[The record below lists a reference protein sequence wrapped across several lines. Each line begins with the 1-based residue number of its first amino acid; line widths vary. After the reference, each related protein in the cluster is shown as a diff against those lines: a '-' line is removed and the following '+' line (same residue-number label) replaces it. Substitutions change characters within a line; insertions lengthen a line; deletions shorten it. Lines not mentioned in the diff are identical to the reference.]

1 MFRLYKKYLKKNI
14 HLVIIGPI
22 FKLLEAILELLV
34 PLVIKNMI
42 DIGIN
47 GDGGKSY
54 LIKQGVLLLIFAATG
69 LCSTL
74 VCQFIA
80 SRVSQRFGTDVRN
93 DYFKHINSLSFKELD
108 YLSTSSIITR
118 QTNDIFN
125 VEKSVAMLIRLV
137 RSPFIVI
144 GSTALAFVINP
155 IMGIVFLITGI
166 LLFMIFFMIMKLTLP
181 RNKKIQKSL
190 DNVTTITTENFTGVR
205 QVRAFRKEE
214 YEVNRF
220 NDETS
225 KLASLQV
232 GLGKISA
239 FLNPLTFIVVNAA
252 IILVMYIGMY
262 QMKTINLSV
271 GDIQALINYLN
282 QILIAI
288 IAVTNLVT
296 IFTKAQASSVRINE
310 VFDMKSEV
318 LNEKADLANPEKP
331 YEEVEDGRIDF
342 NHVNFSYRKNS
353 TEDTLHDI
361 DIHINAG
368 ETIGI
373 IGGTGSGKSTIV
385 NLINRFYDTTSG
397 DVYLNGRNIKD
408 YKLSYVNHNISTVL
422 QKAVLFNGNVI
433 DNLCY
438 GKKNASI
445 DEINHALKV
454 AQADFISKMPDG
466 LNARVLQGGKNLSG
480 GQRQRLSIA
489 RAILKNS
496 PVLVLDDSSSALDY
510 QTDYKLRM
518 AIKELKKTTFIIS
531 QRASSIAYADQIIVL
546 DNGKIDAIGC
556 HDELLEKSK
565 LYREICISQEMSV
578 KEVTINEE

>member
-14 HLVIIGPI
+14 HWVIIGPI
-22 FKLLEAILELLV
+22 FKLLEAIFELLV

-137 RSPFIVI
+137 IRSPFIVI

-166 LLFMIFFMIMKLTLP
+166 LLFIIFFMIMKLTLP

-271 GDIQALINYLN
+271 GDIQALVNYLN

-310 VFDMKSEV
+310 VFDMKSSI
-318 LNEKADLANPEKP
+318 NDGS
-331 YEEVEDGRIDF
+331 YEEGLDTDVAIEFKNVTFNYNIDSYPAVS
-342 NHVNFSYRKNS
+342 NLNFKVYK
-353 TEDTLHDI
+353 
-361 DIHINAG
+361 G
-368 ETIGI
+368 QTIGI

-565 LYREICISQEMSV
+565 FYREICISQEMSV

>member
-14 HLVIIGPI
+14 HWVIIGPV
-22 FKLLEAILELLV
+22 FKLLEAIFELLV

-137 RSPFIVI
+137 IRSPFIVI

-166 LLFMIFFMIMKLTLP
+166 LLFIIFFMIMKLTLP

-271 GDIQALINYLN
+271 GDIQALVNYLN

-310 VFDMKSEV
+310 VFDMKSSI
-318 LNEKADLANPEKP
+318 NDGS
-331 YEEVEDGRIDF
+331 YEEG
-342 NHVNFSYRKNS
+342 
-353 TEDTLHDI
+353 LDI
-361 DIHINAG
+361 DVAIEFKNVTFNYNIDSYPAVSNLNFKVYKG
-368 ETIGI
+368 QTIGI

>member
-14 HLVIIGPI
+14 HWVIIGPI
-22 FKLLEAILELLV
+22 FKLLEAIFELLV

-137 RSPFIVI
+137 IRSPFIVI

-155 IMGIVFLITGI
+155 IMGIIFLITGI
-166 LLFMIFFMIMKLTLP
+166 LLFIIFFMIMKLTLP

-271 GDIQALINYLN
+271 GDIQALVNYLN

-310 VFDMKSEV
+310 VFDMKSSI
-318 LNEKADLANPEKP
+318 NDGS
-331 YEEVEDGRIDF
+331 YEEG
-342 NHVNFSYRKNS
+342 
-353 TEDTLHDI
+353 LDI
-361 DIHINAG
+361 DVAIEFKNVTFNYNIDSYPAVSNLNFKVYKG
-368 ETIGI
+368 QTIGI

-556 HDELLEKSK
+556 HDELIEKSK

-578 KEVTINEE
+578 KEVTIDEE

>member
-14 HLVIIGPI
+14 HWVIIGPV
-22 FKLLEAILELLV
+22 FKLLEAIFELLV

-137 RSPFIVI
+137 IRSPFIVI

-166 LLFMIFFMIMKLTLP
+166 LLFIIFFMIMKLTLP

-310 VFDMKSEV
+310 VFDMKSSI
-318 LNEKADLANPEKP
+318 NDGS
-331 YEEVEDGRIDF
+331 YEEGLDTDVAIEFKNVTFNYNIDSYPAVS
-342 NHVNFSYRKNS
+342 NLNFKVYK
-353 TEDTLHDI
+353 
-361 DIHINAG
+361 G
-368 ETIGI
+368 QTIGI

-438 GKKNASI
+438 GKRNASI

-556 HDELLEKSK
+556 HDELIEKSK
-565 LYREICISQEMSV
+565 LYREICISQEMFV

>member
-14 HLVIIGPI
+14 HWVIIGPI
-22 FKLLEAILELLV
+22 FKLLEAIFELLV

-54 LIKQGVLLLIFAATG
+54 LIKQGVLLLIFAVTG

-137 RSPFIVI
+137 IRSPFIVI

-155 IMGIVFLITGI
+155 VMGVVFLITGI
-166 LLFMIFFMIMKLTLP
+166 LLFIIFFMIMKLTLP

-205 QVRAFRKEE
+205 QVRAFRKEK

-220 NDETS
+220 NDETT

-232 GLGKISA
+232 GLGKNSA

-271 GDIQALINYLN
+271 GDIQALVNYLN

-310 VFDMKSEV
+310 VFDMKSSI
-318 LNEKADLANPEKP
+318 NDGS
-331 YEEVEDGRIDF
+331 YEEGLDTDVAIEFKNVTFNYNIDAYPAVS
-342 NHVNFSYRKNS
+342 NLNFKVYK
-353 TEDTLHDI
+353 
-361 DIHINAG
+361 G
-368 ETIGI
+368 QTIGI

-433 DNLCY
+433 DNLRY

-556 HDELLEKSK
+556 HDELIEKSK

>member
-14 HLVIIGPI
+14 HWVIIGPV
-22 FKLLEAILELLV
+22 FKLLEAIFELLV

-54 LIKQGVLLLIFAATG
+54 LIKQAVLLLIFAATG

-137 RSPFIVI
+137 IRSPFIVI

-166 LLFMIFFMIMKLTLP
+166 LLFIIFFMIMKLTLP

-310 VFDMKSEV
+310 VFDMKSSI
-318 LNEKADLANPEKP
+318 NDGS
-331 YEEVEDGRIDF
+331 YEEGLDTDVAIEFKNVTFNYNIDSYPAVS
-342 NHVNFSYRKNS
+342 NLNFKVYK
-353 TEDTLHDI
+353 
-361 DIHINAG
+361 G
-368 ETIGI
+368 QTIGI

>member
-14 HLVIIGPI
+14 HWVIIGPI
-22 FKLLEAILELLV
+22 FKLLEAIFELLV

-54 LIKQGVLLLIFAATG
+54 LIKQGVLLLIFAVTG

-137 RSPFIVI
+137 IRSPFIVI

-166 LLFMIFFMIMKLTLP
+166 LLFIIFFMIMKLTLP

-310 VFDMKSEV
+310 VFDMKSSI
-318 LNEKADLANPEKP
+318 NDGS
-331 YEEVEDGRIDF
+331 YEEGLDTDVAIEFKNVTFNYNIDSYPAVS
-342 NHVNFSYRKNS
+342 NLNFKVYK
-353 TEDTLHDI
+353 
-361 DIHINAG
+361 G
-368 ETIGI
+368 QTIGI

-556 HDELLEKSK
+556 HDELIEKSK
-565 LYREICISQEMSV
+565 LYREICISQEMFV

>member
-14 HLVIIGPI
+14 HWVIIGPI
-22 FKLLEAILELLV
+22 FKLLEAIFELLV

-137 RSPFIVI
+137 IRSPFIVI

-166 LLFMIFFMIMKLTLP
+166 LLFIIFFMIMKLTLP

-310 VFDMKSEV
+310 VFDMKSSI
-318 LNEKADLANPEKP
+318 NDGS
-331 YEEVEDGRIDF
+331 YEEGLDTDVAIEFKNVTFNYNIDSYPAVS
-342 NHVNFSYRKNS
+342 NLNFKVYK
-353 TEDTLHDI
+353 
-361 DIHINAG
+361 G
-368 ETIGI
+368 QTIGI

-466 LNARVLQGGKNLSG
+466 LNARILQGGKNLSG

>member
-14 HLVIIGPI
+14 HWVIIGPI
-22 FKLLEAILELLV
+22 FKLLEAIFELLV

-137 RSPFIVI
+137 IRSPFIVI

-166 LLFMIFFMIMKLTLP
+166 LLFIIFFMIMKLTLP

-310 VFDMKSEV
+310 VFDMKSSI
-318 LNEKADLANPEKP
+318 NDGS
-331 YEEVEDGRIDF
+331 YEEGLDTDVAIEFKNVTFNYNIDSYPAVS
-342 NHVNFSYRKNS
+342 NLNFKVYK
-353 TEDTLHDI
+353 
-361 DIHINAG
+361 G
-368 ETIGI
+368 QTIGI

-565 LYREICISQEMSV
+565 LYREICISQEMSI

>member
-14 HLVIIGPI
+14 HWVIIGPV
-22 FKLLEAILELLV
+22 FKLLEAIFELLV

-93 DYFKHINSLSFKELD
+93 DYFKHINSLSFKELN

-137 RSPFIVI
+137 IRSPFIVI
-144 GSTALAFVINP
+144 GSTVLAFVINP
-155 IMGIVFLITGI
+155 IMAIVFLITGI
-166 LLFMIFFMIMKLTLP
+166 LLFIIFFMIMKLTLP

-310 VFDMKSEV
+310 VFDMKSSI
-318 LNEKADLANPEKP
+318 NDGS
-331 YEEVEDGRIDF
+331 YEEGLDTDVAIEFKNVTFNYNIDSYPAVS
-342 NHVNFSYRKNS
+342 NLNFKVYK
-353 TEDTLHDI
+353 
-361 DIHINAG
+361 G
-368 ETIGI
+368 QTIGI

-397 DVYLNGRNIKD
+397 DIYLNGRNIKD

-422 QKAVLFNGNVI
+422 QKTVLFNGNVI

>member
-14 HLVIIGPI
+14 HWVIIGPV
-22 FKLLEAILELLV
+22 FKLLEAIFELLV

-137 RSPFIVI
+137 IRSPFIVI

-166 LLFMIFFMIMKLTLP
+166 LLFIIFFMIMKLTLP

-271 GDIQALINYLN
+271 GDIQALVNYLN

-310 VFDMKSEV
+310 VFDMKSSI
-318 LNEKADLANPEKP
+318 NDGS
-331 YEEVEDGRIDF
+331 YEEGLDTDVAIEFKNVTFNYNIDSYPAVS
-342 NHVNFSYRKNS
+342 NLNFKVYK
-353 TEDTLHDI
+353 
-361 DIHINAG
+361 G
-368 ETIGI
+368 QTIGI

-397 DVYLNGRNIKD
+397 DIYLNGRNIKD

-480 GQRQRLSIA
+480 GQCQRLSIA

>member
-14 HLVIIGPI
+14 HWVIIGPV
-22 FKLLEAILELLV
+22 FKLLEAIFELLV

-137 RSPFIVI
+137 IRSPFIVI

-310 VFDMKSEV
+310 VFDMKSSI
-318 LNEKADLANPEKP
+318 NDGS
-331 YEEVEDGRIDF
+331 YEEGLDTDVAIEFKNVTFNYNIDSYPAVS
-342 NHVNFSYRKNS
+342 NLNFKVYK
-353 TEDTLHDI
+353 
-361 DIHINAG
+361 G
-368 ETIGI
+368 QTIGI

-397 DVYLNGRNIKD
+397 DIYLNGRNIKD

-422 QKAVLFNGNVI
+422 QKTVLFNGNVI

>member
-14 HLVIIGPI
+14 HWVIIGPI
-22 FKLLEAILELLV
+22 FKLLEAIFELLV

-137 RSPFIVI
+137 IRSPFIVI

-166 LLFMIFFMIMKLTLP
+166 LLFIIFFMIMKLTLP

-271 GDIQALINYLN
+271 GDIQALVNYLN

-310 VFDMKSEV
+310 VFDMKSSI
-318 LNEKADLANPEKP
+318 NDGS
-331 YEEVEDGRIDF
+331 YEEGLDTDVAIEFKNVTFNYNIDSYPAVS
-342 NHVNFSYRKNS
+342 NLNFKVYK
-353 TEDTLHDI
+353 
-361 DIHINAG
+361 G
-368 ETIGI
+368 QTIGI

-546 DNGKIDAIGC
+546 DNGKIDTIGC

>member
-14 HLVIIGPI
+14 HWVIIGPI
-22 FKLLEAILELLV
+22 FKLLEAIFELLV

-54 LIKQGVLLLIFAATG
+54 LIKQGVLLLIFAVTG

-137 RSPFIVI
+137 IRSPFIVI

-155 IMGIVFLITGI
+155 IMGVVFLITGI
-166 LLFMIFFMIMKLTLP
+166 LLFIIFFMIMKLTLP
-181 RNKKIQKSL
+181 KNKKIQKSL

-220 NDETS
+220 NDETT

-271 GDIQALINYLN
+271 GDIQALVNYLN

-310 VFDMKSEV
+310 VFDMKSSI
-318 LNEKADLANPEKP
+318 NDGS
-331 YEEVEDGRIDF
+331 YEEGLDTDVAIEFKNVTFNYNIDAYPAVS
-342 NHVNFSYRKNS
+342 NLNFKVYK
-353 TEDTLHDI
+353 
-361 DIHINAG
+361 G
-368 ETIGI
+368 QTIGI

-433 DNLCY
+433 DNLRY

-496 PVLVLDDSSSALDY
+496 PILVLDDSSSALDY

-556 HDELLEKSK
+556 HDELIEKSK

>member
-14 HLVIIGPI
+14 HWVIIGPI
-22 FKLLEAILELLV
+22 FKLLEAIFELLV

-137 RSPFIVI
+137 IRSPFIVI

-166 LLFMIFFMIMKLTLP
+166 LLFIIFFMIMKLTLP

-310 VFDMKSEV
+310 VFDMKSSI
-318 LNEKADLANPEKP
+318 NDGS
-331 YEEVEDGRIDF
+331 YEEGLDTDVAIEFKNVTFNYNIDSYPAVS
-342 NHVNFSYRKNS
+342 NLNFKVYK
-353 TEDTLHDI
+353 
-361 DIHINAG
+361 G
-368 ETIGI
+368 QTIGI

-408 YKLSYVNHNISTVL
+408 YRLSYVNHNISTVL

-546 DNGKIDAIGC
+546 DNGKIAAIGC

>member
-14 HLVIIGPI
+14 HWVIIGPV
-22 FKLLEAILELLV
+22 FKLLEAIFELLV

-137 RSPFIVI
+137 IRSPFIVI

-166 LLFMIFFMIMKLTLP
+166 LLFIIFFMIMKLTLP

-310 VFDMKSEV
+310 VFDMKSSI
-318 LNEKADLANPEKP
+318 NDGS
-331 YEEVEDGRIDF
+331 YEEGLDTDVAIEFKNVTFNYNIDSYPAVS
-342 NHVNFSYRKNS
+342 NLNFKVYK
-353 TEDTLHDI
+353 
-361 DIHINAG
+361 G
-368 ETIGI
+368 QTIGI

-397 DVYLNGRNIKD
+397 DIYLNGRNIKD

-422 QKAVLFNGNVI
+422 QKTVLFNGNVI

-466 LNARVLQGGKNLSG
+466 LNARVLQDGKNLSG

>member
-14 HLVIIGPI
+14 HWVIIGPV
-22 FKLLEAILELLV
+22 FKLLEAIFELLV

-137 RSPFIVI
+137 IRSPFIVI

-166 LLFMIFFMIMKLTLP
+166 LLFIIFFMIMKLTLP

-271 GDIQALINYLN
+271 GDIQALVNYLN

-310 VFDMKSEV
+310 VFDMKSSI
-318 LNEKADLANPEKP
+318 NDGS
-331 YEEVEDGRIDF
+331 YEEGLDTDVAIEFKNVTFNYNIDSYPAVS
-342 NHVNFSYRKNS
+342 NLNFKVYK
-353 TEDTLHDI
+353 
-361 DIHINAG
+361 G
-368 ETIGI
+368 QTIGI

-397 DVYLNGRNIKD
+397 DVYLNGCNIKD

-565 LYREICISQEMSV
+565 LYREICISQEMFV

>member
-14 HLVIIGPI
+14 HWVIIGPI
-22 FKLLEAILELLV
+22 FKLLEAIFELLV

-137 RSPFIVI
+137 IRSPFIVI

-166 LLFMIFFMIMKLTLP
+166 LLFIIFFMIMKLTLP

-310 VFDMKSEV
+310 VFDMKSSI
-318 LNEKADLANPEKP
+318 NDGS
-331 YEEVEDGRIDF
+331 YEEGLDTDVAIEFKNVTFNYNIDSYPAVS
-342 NHVNFSYRKNS
+342 NLNFKVYK
-353 TEDTLHDI
+353 
-361 DIHINAG
+361 G
-368 ETIGI
+368 QTIGI

-565 LYREICISQEMSV
+565 LYREIYISQEMSV

>member
-14 HLVIIGPI
+14 HWVIIGPI
-22 FKLLEAILELLV
+22 FKLLEAIFELLV

-80 SRVSQRFGTDVRN
+80 SRVSQRFGTDARN

-137 RSPFIVI
+137 IRSPFIVI

-166 LLFMIFFMIMKLTLP
+166 LLFIIFFMIMKLTLP

-271 GDIQALINYLN
+271 GDIQALVNYLN

-310 VFDMKSEV
+310 VFDMKSSI
-318 LNEKADLANPEKP
+318 NDGS
-331 YEEVEDGRIDF
+331 YEEGLDTDVAIEFKNVTFNYNIDSYPAVS
-342 NHVNFSYRKNS
+342 NLNFKVYK
-353 TEDTLHDI
+353 
-361 DIHINAG
+361 G
-368 ETIGI
+368 QTIGI

-397 DVYLNGRNIKD
+397 DIYLNGRNIKD

>member
-14 HLVIIGPI
+14 HWVIIGPI
-22 FKLLEAILELLV
+22 FKLLEAIFELLV

-137 RSPFIVI
+137 IRSPFIVI

-166 LLFMIFFMIMKLTLP
+166 LLFIIFFMIMKLTLP

-239 FLNPLTFIVVNAA
+239 FLNPLTFIVVNTA

-271 GDIQALINYLN
+271 GDIQALVNYLN

-310 VFDMKSEV
+310 VFDMKSSI
-318 LNEKADLANPEKP
+318 NDGS
-331 YEEVEDGRIDF
+331 YEEGLDTDVAIEFKNVTFNYNIDSYPAVS
-342 NHVNFSYRKNS
+342 NLNFKVYK
-353 TEDTLHDI
+353 
-361 DIHINAG
+361 G
-368 ETIGI
+368 QTIGI

-397 DVYLNGRNIKD
+397 DIYLNGRNIKD

-565 LYREICISQEMSV
+565 LYREICISQEMFV

>member
-14 HLVIIGPI
+14 HWVIIGPV
-22 FKLLEAILELLV
+22 FKLLEAIFELLV

-54 LIKQGVLLLIFAATG
+54 LIKQCVLLLIFAATG

-137 RSPFIVI
+137 IRSPFIVI

-166 LLFMIFFMIMKLTLP
+166 LLFIIFFMIMKLTLP

-310 VFDMKSEV
+310 VFDMKSSI
-318 LNEKADLANPEKP
+318 NDGS
-331 YEEVEDGRIDF
+331 YEEGLDTDVAIEFKNVTFNYNIDSYPAVS
-342 NHVNFSYRKNS
+342 NLNFKVYK
-353 TEDTLHDI
+353 
-361 DIHINAG
+361 G
-368 ETIGI
+368 QTIGI

-489 RAILKNS
+489 RAILKDS

-556 HDELLEKSK
+556 HDELIEKSK
-565 LYREICISQEMSV
+565 LYREICISQEMFV

>member
-14 HLVIIGPI
+14 HWVIIGPV
-22 FKLLEAILELLV
+22 FKLLEAIFELLV

-54 LIKQGVLLLIFAATG
+54 LIEQGVLLLIFAATG

-137 RSPFIVI
+137 IRSPFIVI

-166 LLFMIFFMIMKLTLP
+166 LLFIIFFMIMKLTLP

-310 VFDMKSEV
+310 VFDMKSSI
-318 LNEKADLANPEKP
+318 NDGS
-331 YEEVEDGRIDF
+331 YEEGLDTDVAIEFKNVTFNYNIDSYPAVS
-342 NHVNFSYRKNS
+342 NLNFKVYK
-353 TEDTLHDI
+353 
-361 DIHINAG
+361 G
-368 ETIGI
+368 QTIGI

-556 HDELLEKSK
+556 HDELIEKSK

>member
-1 MFRLYKKYLKKNI
+1 M
-14 HLVIIGPI
+14 
-22 FKLLEAILELLV
+22 LEAIFELLV

-137 RSPFIVI
+137 IRSPFIVI

-166 LLFMIFFMIMKLTLP
+166 LLFIIFFMIMKLTLP

-310 VFDMKSEV
+310 VFDMKSSI
-318 LNEKADLANPEKP
+318 NDGS
-331 YEEVEDGRIDF
+331 YEEGLDTDVAIEFKNVTFNYNIDSYPAVS
-342 NHVNFSYRKNS
+342 NLNFKVYK
-353 TEDTLHDI
+353 
-361 DIHINAG
+361 G
-368 ETIGI
+368 QTIGI

-438 GKKNASI
+438 GKKMP
-445 DEINHALKV
+445 ALMK
-454 AQADFISKMPDG
+454 
-466 LNARVLQGGKNLSG
+466 
-480 GQRQRLSIA
+480 
-489 RAILKNS
+489 
-496 PVLVLDDSSSALDY
+496 
-510 QTDYKLRM
+510 
-518 AIKELKKTTFIIS
+518 
-531 QRASSIAYADQIIVL
+531 
-546 DNGKIDAIGC
+546 
-556 HDELLEKSK
+556 
-565 LYREICISQEMSV
+565 
-578 KEVTINEE
+578 

>member
-14 HLVIIGPI
+14 HWVIIGPI
-22 FKLLEAILELLV
+22 FKLLEAIFELLV

-137 RSPFIVI
+137 IRSPFIVI

-166 LLFMIFFMIMKLTLP
+166 LLFIIFFMIMKLTLP

-310 VFDMKSEV
+310 VFDMKSSI
-318 LNEKADLANPEKP
+318 NDGS
-331 YEEVEDGRIDF
+331 YEEGLDTDVAIEFKNVTFNYNIDSYPAVS
-342 NHVNFSYRKNS
+342 NLNFKVYK
-353 TEDTLHDI
+353 
-361 DIHINAG
+361 G
-368 ETIGI
+368 QTIGI

-489 RAILKNS
+489 RAILKDS

>member
-14 HLVIIGPI
+14 HWVIIGPI
-22 FKLLEAILELLV
+22 FKLLEAIFELLV

-137 RSPFIVI
+137 IRSPFIVI

-166 LLFMIFFMIMKLTLP
+166 LLFIIFFMIMKLTLP

-310 VFDMKSEV
+310 VFDMKSSI
-318 LNEKADLANPEKP
+318 NDGS
-331 YEEVEDGRIDF
+331 YEEGLDTDVAIEFKNVTFNYNIDSYPAVS
-342 NHVNFSYRKNS
+342 NLNFKVYK
-353 TEDTLHDI
+353 
-361 DIHINAG
+361 G
-368 ETIGI
+368 QTIGI

-556 HDELLEKSK
+556 HDELIEKSK

>member
-14 HLVIIGPI
+14 HWVIIGPV
-22 FKLLEAILELLV
+22 FKLLEAIFELLV

-137 RSPFIVI
+137 IRSPFIVI

-166 LLFMIFFMIMKLTLP
+166 LLFIIFFMIMKLTLP

-239 FLNPLTFIVVNAA
+239 FLNPLAFIVVNAA

-310 VFDMKSEV
+310 VFDMKSSI
-318 LNEKADLANPEKP
+318 NDGS
-331 YEEVEDGRIDF
+331 YEEGLDTDVAIEFKNVTFNYNIDSYPAVS
-342 NHVNFSYRKNS
+342 NLNFKVYK
-353 TEDTLHDI
+353 
-361 DIHINAG
+361 G
-368 ETIGI
+368 QTIGI

-556 HDELLEKSK
+556 HDELIEKSK
-565 LYREICISQEMSV
+565 LYREICISQEMFV

>member
-14 HLVIIGPI
+14 HWVIIGPI
-22 FKLLEAILELLV
+22 FKLLEAIFELLV

-54 LIKQGVLLLIFAATG
+54 LIKQGVLLLIFAVTG

-137 RSPFIVI
+137 IRSPFIVI

-155 IMGIVFLITGI
+155 VMGVVFLITGI
-166 LLFMIFFMIMKLTLP
+166 LLFIIFFMIMKLTLP

-220 NDETS
+220 NDETT

-232 GLGKISA
+232 GLGKNSA

-271 GDIQALINYLN
+271 GDIQALVNYLN

-310 VFDMKSEV
+310 VFDMKSSI
-318 LNEKADLANPEKP
+318 NDGS
-331 YEEVEDGRIDF
+331 YEEGLDTDVAIEFKNVTFNYNIDAYPAVS
-342 NHVNFSYRKNS
+342 NLNFKVYK
-353 TEDTLHDI
+353 
-361 DIHINAG
+361 G
-368 ETIGI
+368 QTIGI

-433 DNLCY
+433 DNLRY

-556 HDELLEKSK
+556 HDELIEKSK

>member
-14 HLVIIGPI
+14 HWVIIGPI
-22 FKLLEAILELLV
+22 FKLLEAIFELLV

-54 LIKQGVLLLIFAATG
+54 LIKQGVLLLIFAVTG

-137 RSPFIVI
+137 IRSPFIVI

-155 IMGIVFLITGI
+155 VMGVVFLITGI
-166 LLFMIFFMIMKLTLP
+166 LLFIIFFMIMKLTLP

-220 NDETS
+220 NDETT

-271 GDIQALINYLN
+271 GDIQALVNYLN

-288 IAVTNLVT
+288 ISVTNLVT

-310 VFDMKSEV
+310 VFDMKSSI
-318 LNEKADLANPEKP
+318 NDGS
-331 YEEVEDGRIDF
+331 YEEGLDTDVAIEFKNVTFNYNIDAYPAVS
-342 NHVNFSYRKNS
+342 NLNFKVYK
-353 TEDTLHDI
+353 
-361 DIHINAG
+361 G
-368 ETIGI
+368 QTIGI

-433 DNLCY
+433 DNLRY

-496 PVLVLDDSSSALDY
+496 PILVLDDSSSALDY

-518 AIKELKKTTFIIS
+518 AIKKLKKTTFIIS

-556 HDELLEKSK
+556 HDELIEKSK

>member
-14 HLVIIGPI
+14 HWVIIGPI
-22 FKLLEAILELLV
+22 FKLLEAIFELLV

-137 RSPFIVI
+137 IRSPFIVI

-166 LLFMIFFMIMKLTLP
+166 LLFIIFFMIMKLTLP

-310 VFDMKSEV
+310 VFDMKSSI
-318 LNEKADLANPEKP
+318 NDGS
-331 YEEVEDGRIDF
+331 YEEGLDTDVAIEFKNVTFNYNIDSYPAVS
-342 NHVNFSYRKNS
+342 NLNFKVYK
-353 TEDTLHDI
+353 
-361 DIHINAG
+361 G
-368 ETIGI
+368 QTIGI

-510 QTDYKLRM
+510 QTDYKLKM

>member
-14 HLVIIGPI
+14 HWVIIGPI

-137 RSPFIVI
+137 IRSPFIVI

-166 LLFMIFFMIMKLTLP
+166 LLFIIFFMIMKLTLP

-271 GDIQALINYLN
+271 GDIQALVNYLN

-310 VFDMKSEV
+310 VFDMKSSI
-318 LNEKADLANPEKP
+318 NDGS
-331 YEEVEDGRIDF
+331 YEEGLDTDVAIEFKNVTFNYNIDSYPAVS
-342 NHVNFSYRKNS
+342 NLNFKVYK
-353 TEDTLHDI
+353 
-361 DIHINAG
+361 G
-368 ETIGI
+368 QTIGI

-556 HDELLEKSK
+556 HDELIEKSK
-565 LYREICISQEMSV
+565 LYREICISQEMFV

>member
-14 HLVIIGPI
+14 HWVIIGPV
-22 FKLLEAILELLV
+22 FKLLEAIFELLV

-137 RSPFIVI
+137 IRSPFIVI

-166 LLFMIFFMIMKLTLP
+166 LLFIIFFMIMKLTLP

-310 VFDMKSEV
+310 VFDMKSSI
-318 LNEKADLANPEKP
+318 NDGS
-331 YEEVEDGRIDF
+331 YEEGLDTDVAIEFKNVTFNYNIDSYPAVS
-342 NHVNFSYRKNS
+342 NLNFKVYK
-353 TEDTLHDI
+353 
-361 DIHINAG
+361 G
-368 ETIGI
+368 QTIGI

-445 DEINHALKV
+445 DEINYALKV

-556 HDELLEKSK
+556 HDELIEKSK
-565 LYREICISQEMSV
+565 LYREICISQEMFV

>member
-14 HLVIIGPI
+14 HWVIIGPI
-22 FKLLEAILELLV
+22 FKLLEAIFELLV

-93 DYFKHINSLSFKELD
+93 DYFKHINSLSFNELD

-137 RSPFIVI
+137 IRSPFIVI

-166 LLFMIFFMIMKLTLP
+166 LLFIIFFMIMKLTLP

-271 GDIQALINYLN
+271 GDIQALVNYLN

-310 VFDMKSEV
+310 VFDMKSSI
-318 LNEKADLANPEKP
+318 NDGS
-331 YEEVEDGRIDF
+331 YEEG
-342 NHVNFSYRKNS
+342 
-353 TEDTLHDI
+353 LDI
-361 DIHINAG
+361 DVAIEFKNVTFNYNIDSYPAVSNLNFKVYKG
-368 ETIGI
+368 QTIGI

-385 NLINRFYDTTSG
+385 SLINRFYDTTSG

>member
-14 HLVIIGPI
+14 HWVIIGPI
-22 FKLLEAILELLV
+22 FKLLEAIFELLV

-93 DYFKHINSLSFKELD
+93 DYFKQINSLSFKELD

-137 RSPFIVI
+137 IRSPFIVI

-166 LLFMIFFMIMKLTLP
+166 LLFIIFFMIMKLTLP

-310 VFDMKSEV
+310 VFDMKSSI
-318 LNEKADLANPEKP
+318 NDGS
-331 YEEVEDGRIDF
+331 YEEGLDTDVAIEFKNVTFNYNIDSYPAVS
-342 NHVNFSYRKNS
+342 NLNFKVYK
-353 TEDTLHDI
+353 
-361 DIHINAG
+361 G
-368 ETIGI
+368 QTIGI

-556 HDELLEKSK
+556 HDELIEKSK
-565 LYREICISQEMSV
+565 LYREICISQEMFV

>member
-14 HLVIIGPI
+14 HWVIIGPI
-22 FKLLEAILELLV
+22 FKLLEAIFELLV

-54 LIKQGVLLLIFAATG
+54 LIKQGVLLLIFASTG

-137 RSPFIVI
+137 IRSPFIVI
-144 GSTALAFVINP
+144 GSTVLAFVINP

-166 LLFMIFFMIMKLTLP
+166 LLFIIFFMIMKLTLP

-310 VFDMKSEV
+310 VFDMKSSI
-318 LNEKADLANPEKP
+318 NDGS
-331 YEEVEDGRIDF
+331 YEEGLDTDVAIEFKNVTFNYNIDSYPAVS
-342 NHVNFSYRKNS
+342 NLNFKVYK
-353 TEDTLHDI
+353 
-361 DIHINAG
+361 G
-368 ETIGI
+368 QTIGI

-397 DVYLNGRNIKD
+397 DIYLNGRNIKD

-422 QKAVLFNGNVI
+422 QKTVLFNGNVI

>member
-14 HLVIIGPI
+14 HWVIIGPV
-22 FKLLEAILELLV
+22 FKLLEAIFELLV

-93 DYFKHINSLSFKELD
+93 DYFKHINSLSFKELN

-137 RSPFIVI
+137 IRSPFIVI
-144 GSTALAFVINP
+144 GSTVLAFVINP

-166 LLFMIFFMIMKLTLP
+166 LLFIIFFMIMKLTLP

-310 VFDMKSEV
+310 VFDMKSSI
-318 LNEKADLANPEKP
+318 NDGS
-331 YEEVEDGRIDF
+331 YEEGLGTDVAIEFKNVTFNYNIDSYPAVS
-342 NHVNFSYRKNS
+342 NLNFKVYK
-353 TEDTLHDI
+353 
-361 DIHINAG
+361 G
-368 ETIGI
+368 QTIGI

-397 DVYLNGRNIKD
+397 DIYLNGRNIKD

-422 QKAVLFNGNVI
+422 QKTVLFNGNVI

>member
-14 HLVIIGPI
+14 HWVIIGPV
-22 FKLLEAILELLV
+22 FKLLEAIFELLV

-69 LCSTL
+69 LCSTI

-93 DYFKHINSLSFKELD
+93 DYFKHINSLSFKELN

-137 RSPFIVI
+137 IRSPFIVI

-166 LLFMIFFMIMKLTLP
+166 LLFIIFFMIMKLTLP

-271 GDIQALINYLN
+271 GDIQALVNYLN

-310 VFDMKSEV
+310 VFDMKSSI
-318 LNEKADLANPEKP
+318 NDGS
-331 YEEVEDGRIDF
+331 YEEGLDTDVAIEFKNVTFNYNIDSYPAVS
-342 NHVNFSYRKNS
+342 NLNFKVYK
-353 TEDTLHDI
+353 
-361 DIHINAG
+361 G
-368 ETIGI
+368 QTIGI

>member
-14 HLVIIGPI
+14 HWVIIGPV
-22 FKLLEAILELLV
+22 FKLLEAIFELLV

-54 LIKQGVLLLIFAATG
+54 LIKQAVLLLIFAATG

-137 RSPFIVI
+137 IRSPFIVI

-155 IMGIVFLITGI
+155 IMGIAFLITGI
-166 LLFMIFFMIMKLTLP
+166 LLFIIFFMIMKLTLP

-310 VFDMKSEV
+310 VFDMKSSI
-318 LNEKADLANPEKP
+318 NDGS
-331 YEEVEDGRIDF
+331 YEEGLDTDVAIEFKNVTFNYNIDSYPAVS
-342 NHVNFSYRKNS
+342 NLNFKVYK
-353 TEDTLHDI
+353 
-361 DIHINAG
+361 G
-368 ETIGI
+368 QTIGI

>member
-14 HLVIIGPI
+14 HWVIIGPI
-22 FKLLEAILELLV
+22 FKLLEAIFELLV

-137 RSPFIVI
+137 IRSPFIVI

-166 LLFMIFFMIMKLTLP
+166 LLFIIFFMIMKLTLP

-271 GDIQALINYLN
+271 GDIQALVNYLN

-310 VFDMKSEV
+310 VFDMKSSI
-318 LNEKADLANPEKP
+318 NDGS
-331 YEEVEDGRIDF
+331 YEEGLDTDVAIEFKNVTFNYNIDSYPAVS
-342 NHVNFSYRKNS
+342 NLNFKVYK
-353 TEDTLHDI
+353 
-361 DIHINAG
+361 G
-368 ETIGI
+368 QTIGI

-397 DVYLNGRNIKD
+397 DIYLNGRNIKD

-489 RAILKNS
+489 RAILKDS

>member
-14 HLVIIGPI
+14 HWVIIGPV
-22 FKLLEAILELLV
+22 FKLLEAIFELLV

-54 LIKQGVLLLIFAATG
+54 LIKQGVLLLIFAVTG

-137 RSPFIVI
+137 IRSPFIVI

-155 IMGIVFLITGI
+155 VMGVVFLITGI
-166 LLFMIFFMIMKLTLP
+166 LLFIIFFMIMKLTLP

-220 NDETS
+220 NDETT

-232 GLGKISA
+232 GLGKNSA

-271 GDIQALINYLN
+271 GDIQALVNYLN

-310 VFDMKSEV
+310 VFDMKSSI
-318 LNEKADLANPEKP
+318 NDGS
-331 YEEVEDGRIDF
+331 YEEGLDTDVAIEFKNVTFNYNIDAYPAVS
-342 NHVNFSYRKNS
+342 NLNFKVYK
-353 TEDTLHDI
+353 
-361 DIHINAG
+361 G
-368 ETIGI
+368 QTIGI

-433 DNLCY
+433 DNLRY

-454 AQADFISKMPDG
+454 AQADFISKMRDG

-496 PVLVLDDSSSALDY
+496 PILVLDDSSSALDY

-556 HDELLEKSK
+556 HDELIEKSK